1 MEKKKLKEHNFVY
14 TLFFVI
20 IILLLLAEILI
31 VCFCKERNLWKDLVS
46 VILSIVTIFVS
57 LYVCKQTLDNNRKSQ
72 EIEFRYNKITAVQQ
86 ELVKRFERF
95 SPSDLYLF
103 AFADFPSNEEATQEI
118 RKLLMMHNKCLDLLT
133 SAKLLYDNQEMV
145 KSQAFLK
152 SYADMIDSSL
162 GVILMHI
169 NLYKNRDPQNWNN
182 NMNLCII
189 GIQSIKSKY
198 NDSINKANEYINALR
213 DDLKDCQSINI
224 DQILEK
230 NSKELEEKLSTRI
243 SRKLSKETEL

>member
-1 MEKKKLKEHNFVY
+1 MEKKKVKDYN
-14 TLFFVI
+14 LFLYSFLVI
-20 IILLLLAEILI
+20 IILLLLTEIVIL
-31 VCFCKERNLWKDLVS
+31 CFCKEQNLWKDLVS
-46 VILSIVTIFVS
+46 IILSIVTIFVS

-95 SPSDLYLF
+95 SPSNLYMF

-118 RKLLMMHNKCLDLLT
+118 RKLLLMYNKCLDLLT

-162 GVILMHI
+162 GVILSYI
-169 NLYKNRDPQNWNN
+169 ILYKNRDPQNWNN

-189 GIQSIKSKY
+189 GIQSINSKY

-213 DDLKDCQSINI
+213 DDLKNCQSINI
-224 DQILEK
+224 NQILEK
-230 NSKELEEKLSTRI
+230 NSKELEEKLY
-243 SRKLSKETEL
+243 KETEL